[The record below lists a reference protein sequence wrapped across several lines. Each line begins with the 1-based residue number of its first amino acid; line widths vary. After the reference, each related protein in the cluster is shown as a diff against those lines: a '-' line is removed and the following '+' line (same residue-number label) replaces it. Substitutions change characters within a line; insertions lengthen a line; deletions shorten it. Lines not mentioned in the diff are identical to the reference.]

1 MDFTWKIGG
10 EAGAGIMTTGT
21 MFSRA
26 CMRSGAYTFDY
37 SEYPSLIRGGHN
49 TFQTRISDKP
59 VKSQVQTVNL
69 LIALNQNAIEFH
81 KSELA
86 RDTGIIFD
94 PENVKVD
101 DLPKTLNFFPVPLT
115 AIVNQYKGEKVMR
128 NMVALSASLALIGID
143 YSILEDLIKKSFG
156 KKNKDVV
163 AHNLDNAKAGYQAVK
178 DKAFPYK
185 VSRATTDKMI
195 SISGHD
201 ALAMGAVKS
210 GCRFVST
217 YPMTP
222 STAVMHFFAKHSEKM
237 GLVMKHTEDEIAGIL
252 MAIGASHAGVRSM
265 AATSGGGFS
274 LMVESLGLAAMTETP
289 LVLTVA
295 SRPGP
300 ATGLPTWTEQADLR
314 FVMHAAQGDFPRVV
328 LTPGDI
334 EECFEAGLQAFNY
347 AEKYQI
353 PVIILTDKFLGES
366 YQSVPPFKVPKGW
379 TVDRGKLVS
388 SPVADYKRYEFTDD
402 GVSPRALAGDVVFGA
417 FSNEHNCDGDFTED
431 ADIRRKMVEKRQK
444 KNIVVDKRVRIY
456 GDDEADVTVFS
467 WGSTKGPVLEAME
480 LAKKEGIKVKLV
492 HTFCVLPFPT
502 EDIARELAGAKKA
515 VIIEGNI
522 GAQFAGV
529 VREFT
534 GVAVGHKLLK
544 YDGRPF
550 YPEEILKFIQ
560 HG

>member
-49 TFQTRISDKP
+49 TFQTRVADRP
-59 VKSQVQTVNL
+59 VKSQVKTVNL
-69 LIALNQNAIEFH
+69 LVALNQNAIALH
-81 KSELA
+81 KNELA
-86 RDTGIIFD
+86 KDAGIVFD
-94 PENVKVD
+94 PENVNVD
-101 DLPKTLNFFPVPLT
+101 DLPEGLNLFPIPLT
-115 AIVNQYKGEKVMR
+115 AIVNQYKGEKIMR
-128 NMVALSASLALIGID
+128 NMVALSASLALIGVD
-143 YSILEDLIKKSFG
+143 FSIIQDLIKESFG
-156 KKNKDVV
+156 KKNPDIVK
-163 AHNLDNAKAGYQAVK
+163 HNLNNAKAGYEFMK
-178 DKAFPYK
+178 DKESSCK
-185 VSRATTDKMI
+185 ISRATKNKMI
-195 SISGHD
+195 SISGNESI
-201 ALAMGAVKS
+201 AMGAVKS

-222 STAVMHFFAKHSEKM
+222 STAIMHFFAKHSEKM
-237 GLVMKHTEDEIAGIL
+237 GLIMKHTEDEIAGIL

-274 LMVESLGLAAMTETP
+274 LMVEALGLAAMTETP

-300 ATGLPTWTEQADLR
+300 ATGLPTWTEQSDLR
-314 FVMHAAQGDFPRVV
+314 FVMHAAQGDFPRVI
-328 LTPGDI
+328 LAPGDI
-334 EECFEAGLQAFNY
+334 EESFEAGLQAFNY

-353 PVIILTDKFLGES
+353 PAIILTDKFLGES
-366 YQSVPPFKVPKGW
+366 YQSVPPFKTPKGW
-379 TVDRGKLVS
+379 KIDRGQIAQITS
-388 SPVADYKRYEFTDD
+388 SYKRYEITED
-402 GVSPRALAGDVVFGA
+402 GVSPRAFAGDAIFGA

-431 ADIRRKMVEKRQK
+431 AEMRTKMAEKRQK
-444 KNIVVDKRVRIY
+444 KQIVVKDRVRIY

-480 LAKKEGIKVKLV
+480 LAKKEGIKIKLV

-502 EDIARELAGAKKA
+502 EDIARELASAKKA

-534 GVAVGHKLLK
+534 GVEVKHKYLK

-550 YPEEILKFIQ
+550 YPEDILKFIQ
-560 HG
+560 NV